1 MDRTR
6 GNRSWGHARWGMF
19 LAGAC
24 VWCVA
29 AGLPGQ
35 LYAQAVY
42 ASSNAA
48 NSTNI
53 REGVV
58 KQLRGKK
65 FKEITVVVHGN
76 TVVLSGVVDLYAYK
90 LEAMKKAH
98 KVPGVRMVLDN
109 IAVGGPNMPDRELQ
123 QKLLSKIEVDREG
136 YGQVFSAIS
145 VSVENGVVTLGG
157 HARGPVTKESAL
169 ALAQY
174 MPGVKDVV
182 DRIQVD
188 PVNPLDDGIR
198 LAEYNAIY
206 NYAPLMQYAV
216 VPSRPIRISVQ
227 NQNVTL
233 YGIVD
238 NEMDKDIIGIRANL
252 VPHVFHVTN
261 DLVVAS
267 QTTETVKK

>member
-1 MDRTR
+1 
-6 GNRSWGHARWGMF
+6 
-19 LAGAC
+19 
-24 VWCVA
+24 
-29 AGLPGQ
+29 
-35 LYAQAVY
+35 
-42 ASSNAA
+42 
-48 NSTNI
+48 
-53 REGVV
+53 
-58 KQLRGKK
+58 
-65 FKEITVVVHGN
+65 
-76 TVVLSGVVDLYAYK
+76 VVLSGVVDLYAYK